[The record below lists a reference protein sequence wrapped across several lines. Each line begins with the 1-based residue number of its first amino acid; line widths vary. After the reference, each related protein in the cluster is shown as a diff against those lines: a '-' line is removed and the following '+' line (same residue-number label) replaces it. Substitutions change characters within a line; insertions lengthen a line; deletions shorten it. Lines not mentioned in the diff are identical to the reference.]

1 MKLKGIIEYILRVIL
16 FLLFIA
22 QLQDKIL
29 NLYLSLNSLAM
40 DCLHKILPIANTNEE
55 INIFLGSVTI
65 FFLFVQYIFSSYFF
79 AKIFGIFKKLDG
91 LNGWLSFL
99 IILLISNIYL
109 NTYNYIDNNGLFG
122 HNIKIS
128 YSTIDW
134 SLIPAF
140 LLYKYFQYLTKKH
153 PVPFEKIGYYFS
165 IEFYENIFDKFIP
178 KNELDKIWNKGSK
191 E

>member
-1 MKLKGIIEYILRVIL
+1 MKLKGIMEYILRVIL

-40 DCLHKILPIANTNEE
+40 DCLHKILPIANTDEE
-55 INIFLGSVTI
+55 INIFFGSIILLSFFI
-65 FFLFVQYIFSSYFF
+65 FCYIFSSYFF

-165 IEFYENIFDKFIP
+165 IEFYKNIFDKLMSRI
-178 KNELDKIWNKGSK
+178 KSMG
-191 E
+191 